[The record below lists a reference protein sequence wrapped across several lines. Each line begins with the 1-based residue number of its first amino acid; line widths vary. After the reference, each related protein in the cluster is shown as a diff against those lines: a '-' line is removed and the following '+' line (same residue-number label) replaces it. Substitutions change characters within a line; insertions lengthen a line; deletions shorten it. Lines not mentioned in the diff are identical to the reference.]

1 MMASRSNSLL
11 TLRLLVIVATLIFLR
26 KLYYEIQ
33 WEFNEG
39 ANEGPPS
46 TRIDWRSIDIE
57 KPSLTNNT
65 VYERLR
71 LNEFLAVPQYKCN
84 DSLQLGDA
92 LESFTV
98 CNENGPFEWDGWST
112 WDMEVAVK
120 GRTYDVAKMELFAF
134 QFQAY
139 DQPNVVRQLVQVG
152 PRILV
157 GNSVQLSSPNSIKNS
172 CHVFFRFD

>member
-39 ANEGPPS
+39 ANEGPRS
-46 TRIDWRSIDIE
+46 TPIDWRSIDIE

-98 CNENGPFEWDGWST
+98 CKENGPFE
-112 WDMEVAVK
+112 
-120 GRTYDVAKMELFAF
+120 
-134 QFQAY
+134 
-139 DQPNVVRQLVQVG
+139 NVLV
-152 PRILV
+152 IT
-157 GNSVQLSSPNSIKNS
+157 GNSLSSGKFERDLEVEGASKWTIFLPESSDLVNQLKGKLEICD
-172 CHVFFRFD
+172 CHGPLGISSSSRRR